1 MFLYYI
7 YKFVTYNKL
16 KNHDSLIINTL
27 CSNRGINHNKIEIL
41 HNYPNIIEYL
51 DNRYTDSSSIEETIK
66 RIKLNIEEKP
76 KCPYCG
82 APVIFIGKKTKM
94 FTKYCSNSCR
104 SKDISKYIW
113 QEGQKKYNLEHY
125 GKECNFQIDKCKEKR
140 VNTLIEKY
148 GTSIIYDI
156 PEFRKKRDE
165 KWNKHKKEYQ
175 EYHNQ
180 IMLKLHGCTFSTMM
194 KMPEFQQKRIDT
206 MRKRGT
212 FNTSKPEEESYE
224 LIKKVYPDVIRQ
236 YKCERYPWCC
246 DFYIPSKDLFIECNY
261 HWTHGG
267 HPYNENNTLDVE
279 LLNKWKESTK
289 YYNNA
294 ATTWSVYDVNKRK
307 LASINKINYIEF
319 WNINELKDWLNGK
332 SKDNTI

>member
-1 MFLYYI
+1 
-7 YKFVTYNKL
+7 
-16 KNHDSLIINTL
+16 
-27 CSNRGINHNKIEIL
+27 
-41 HNYPNIIEYL
+41 
-51 DNRYTDSSSIEETIK
+51 
-66 RIKLNIEEKP
+66 
-76 KCPYCG
+76 
-82 APVIFIGKKTKM
+82 
-94 FTKYCSNSCR
+94 
-104 SKDISKYIW
+104 
-113 QEGQKKYNLEHY
+113 
-125 GKECNFQIDKCKEKR
+125 
-140 VNTLIEKY
+140 
-148 GTSIIYDI
+148 
-156 PEFRKKRDE
+156 
-165 KWNKHKKEYQ
+165 
-175 EYHNQ
+175 
-180 IMLKLHGCTFSTMM
+180 
-194 KMPEFQQKRIDT
+194 MPEFQQKRIDT

-307 LASINKINYIEF
+307 LASINKLNYIEF